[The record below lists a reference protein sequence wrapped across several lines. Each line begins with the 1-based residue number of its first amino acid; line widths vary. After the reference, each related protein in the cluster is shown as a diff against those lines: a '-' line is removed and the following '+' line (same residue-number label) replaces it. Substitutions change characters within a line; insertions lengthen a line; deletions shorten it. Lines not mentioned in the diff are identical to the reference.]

1 VNLADVNVLVGA
13 AQTSAL
19 NHSLCKKWL
28 EKEFESGKPFA
39 VAPLAMA
46 AMVRVATNAKAFSPP
61 LSLDDAM
68 LFADAVFGHSNCRIV
83 EAGPSHWR
91 IFEKLCK
98 AANATHNLITD
109 AWYAALA
116 IEHDCT
122 FVTLDR
128 DFARFP
134 GLKKSSPLIAS

>member
-13 AQTSAL
+13 AQTSARHHL
-19 NHSLCKKWL
+19 HCKKWL
-28 EKEFESGKPFA
+28 ENELDSGRPFA

-46 AMVRVATNAKAFSPP
+46 AMARVTTNPKAFNPP
-61 LSLDDAM
+61 LSLNDAM
-68 LFADAVFGHSNCRIV
+68 RFAGFVLGNSNCRIV
-83 EAGPSHWR
+83 EAGPSHWT
-91 IFEKLCK
+91 IFESLCR
-98 AANATHNLITD
+98 AADATHNLITD

-128 DFARFP
+128 GFARFP